1 MVQATHFGEGS
12 LSRFRSLSRSPPV
25 SREEGPLSS
34 PREGAGGGARSVR
47 ELGGGV
53 RALSLLTG
61 SSRAL
66 GRSRGLLG
74 GIAAQTQQRAPQTQ
88 HHNQTLYSHCIE
100 AQVRKENQLT
110 SLGDRGR

>member
-1 MVQATHFGEGS
+1 M
-12 LSRFRSLSRSPPV
+12 RSLSRSPPV
-25 SREEGPLSS
+25 SREDGGLSS
-34 PREGAGGGARSVR
+34 PREGASGGARSVR

-74 GIAAQTQQRAPQTQ
+74 NGIAAQTQQRAPQTQ
-88 HHNQTLYSHCIE
+88 HHNQTINSHCI
-100 AQVRKENQLT
+100 ATQVRKENQLT
-110 SLGDRGR
+110 LLGDSQGE